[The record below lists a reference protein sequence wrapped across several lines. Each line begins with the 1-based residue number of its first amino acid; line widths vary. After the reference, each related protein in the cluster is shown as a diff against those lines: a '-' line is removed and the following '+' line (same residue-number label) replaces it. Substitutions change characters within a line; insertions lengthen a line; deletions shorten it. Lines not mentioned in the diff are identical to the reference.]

1 MRARSYGTLGLSSN
15 DVQLNENELVRICR
29 FPPSVRCMQ
38 MCELEMVSQAL
49 DQTLIET
56 SETVQSMLCDVI
68 AFSRSC

>member
-1 MRARSYGTLGLSSN
+1 
-15 DVQLNENELVRICR
+15 
-29 FPPSVRCMQ
+29 MQ